1 MLMKT
6 ISILILSALG
16 LLLFSCND
24 SIVMEDVAI
33 RDSSEK
39 MSFAIV
45 RVPYRSP
52 YGPKVV
58 DDIFAGSI
66 DRFNPDGNDLPPPSS
81 FGCFVSWANPKN
93 NSKYLYY
100 TNYVYLPN
108 DLIEQARNIYQH
120 VKVRA
125 LSPEGPN
132 GETMGLARCILPS
145 NLGIENLII
154 AHLKTYLARTE
165 KKVKIEYDV
174 SSQIIDSTL
183 YINTDNR

>member
-1 MLMKT
+1 M
-6 ISILILSALG
+6 IRVIPILILSALG
-16 LLLFSCND
+16 ILLFSCND
-24 SIVMEDVAI
+24 SIVMGDAAI
-33 RDSSEK
+33 GDSPKK
-39 MSFAIV
+39 MSFVIA

-66 DRFNPDGNDLPPPSS
+66 DRFNPNGNELPPASS

-108 DLIEQARNIYQH
+108 DLIEQARNVYQL

-145 NLGIENLII
+145 NLGIENLVI

-165 KKVKIEYDV
+165 TNVEIAYDV
-174 SSQIIDSTL
+174 SSQIIDSTF
-183 YINTDNR
+183 YINSDNR

>member
-6 ISILILSALG
+6 ISVLIISALI

-24 SIVMEDVAI
+24 SVIMEDVTI
-33 RDSSEK
+33 GDSSEK
-39 MSFAIV
+39 FSFAIV
-45 RVPYRSP
+45 RVSYRSP

-66 DRFNPDGNDLPPPSS
+66 DRFNPHGNELPPPSS

-108 DLIEQARNIYQH
+108 TLIEQAQNTYQQ

-132 GETMGLARCILPS
+132 GKTMGLARCILPL
-145 NLGIENLII
+145 NFGIENLVIT
-154 AHLKTYLARTE
+154 HLKNYAAKSE
-165 KKVKIEYDV
+165 PKVEIDYDV
-174 SSQIIDSTL
+174 TSKIIDSTL
-183 YINTDNR
+183 YINSDNR

>member
-1 MLMKT
+1 MKT
-6 ISILILSALG
+6 ISLLIISTLI

-24 SIVMEDVAI
+24 SIIVDDAAI
-33 RDSSEK
+33 GDSSEK

-66 DRFNPDGNDLPPPSS
+66 DRFNPDGNELPPPSS

-108 DLIEQARNIYQH
+108 DLIVQAKNTYQQ

-132 GETMGLARCILPS
+132 GKTMGLARCILPL
-145 NLGIENLII
+145 NLGIENLVIT
-154 AHLKTYLARTE
+154 HLKIYADKSKPE
-165 KKVKIEYDV
+165 VEIDYDV
-174 SSQIIDSTL
+174 TSHIIDSTL
-183 YINTDNR
+183 FKNQ

>member
-1 MLMKT
+1 MLMKA
-6 ISILILSALG
+6 ISVLIISGLA
-16 LLLFSCND
+16 LLLLSCND

-33 RDSSEK
+33 GDSSEK

-66 DRFNPDGNDLPPPSS
+66 DSFNPHGNKLPPPSS

-93 NSKYLYY
+93 NPEYLYY

-108 DLIEQARNIYQH
+108 DLIEQAQNTYQQ

-125 LSPEGPN
+125 LSPEGPD
-132 GETMGLARCILPS
+132 GKTMGLARCILPL
-145 NLGIENLII
+145 NLGIENLVIT
-154 AHLKTYLARTE
+154 HLKIYADKSE
-165 KKVKIEYDV
+165 PKVEIDYDV
-174 SSQIIDSTL
+174 TSQIIDSTL
-183 YINTDNR
+183 YINSDNR